1 MGETGK
7 VDRAFNGHWGRLDAV
22 ITKTESKCSFDELFL
37 GSPFHCNA
45 ESNQGRPPKRFF
57 VHKRPGK

>member
-7 VDRAFNGHWGRLDAV
+7 VNRAVNRDWGRRDAV
-22 ITKTESKCSFDELFL
+22 TAKTKGKRSFNELFL
-37 GSPFHCNA
+37 GSPFHCYA